1 MACPCDCQ
9 LKRRT
14 CLQTF
19 YQLNETSILVILAG
33 KLSDAV
39 YKHRVID
46 RGIAF
51 GFRDVCGIYF
61 YCSSIG
67 DQLKVCCKVRALNR
81 AWLSKVFYI
90 RHSLVLVE
98 LETEWFRYGY
108 GSHGSI

>member
-1 MACPCDCQ
+1 MACPYDCQ
-9 LKRRT
+9 LKRQS

-19 YQLNETSILVILAG
+19 IGLNETSILVIIAG

-39 YKHRVID
+39 YKQRVMN

-61 YCSSIG
+61 YCSSTG

-81 AWLSKVFYI
+81 AWISKVFYI
-90 RHSLVLVE
+90 KHSLVLVALE
-98 LETEWFRYGY
+98 LEWGR
-108 GSHGSI
+108 